1 MAASIVS
8 RRLSIRQPSGWVGGL
23 EKLIFGRDPLGILE
37 DFSQIIH
44 HLSLFFFF
52 LSLHMNNDPVT
63 QGFLMDAI

>member
-23 EKLIFGRDPLGILE
+23 EKLIFGRDPLAILE

-44 HLSLFFFF
+44 HLSLFFF

-63 QGFLMDAI
+63 QGFLTDAI